1 MQQLKN
7 ICLDLWSAGI
17 DTSTHVI
24 SWGILYILHHPEVAR
39 RIREELDSKIC
50 GDRIVTLDDKHNLP
64 YTNAVINVRKYIRY
78 YYRVRSEW

>member
-1 MQQLKN
+1 M
-7 ICLDLWSAGI
+7 

-50 GDRIVTLDDKHNLP
+50 GDRIVTLDDKNKLP
-64 YTNAVINVRKYIRY
+64 YTNAVINVFPDPYKFKPERFLD
-78 YYRVRSEW
+78 SEGNLKKIEEV

>member
-7 ICLDLWSAGI
+7 ICFDLWSAGM

-50 GDRIVTLDDKHNLP
+50 GDRIVTLDDKHKLP

-78 YYRVRSEW
+78 YYRVRSE